1 MINIV
6 LLLAY
11 YLEQVTH
18 TFKNSLNINNNK
30 NTYFLNNFKGS
41 ESGKYILLRY
51 ILIINFRKKFMKKL
65 KKLSNFLIS

>member
-41 ESGKYILLRY
+41 ESG
-51 ILIINFRKKFMKKL
+51 
-65 KKLSNFLIS
+65 